1 MMPAS
6 GLDTEAKRSLTE
18 WIYRKN
24 ERNFA
29 ELSEKTCICQKF
41 VVLLHSQKFKQQEGG
56 IYASNYDSTI

>member
-29 ELSEKTCICQKF
+29 DLCEKTCICPKIYDGKVWAIRQDPNYLIGRFQK
-41 VVLLHSQKFKQQEGG
+41 
-56 IYASNYDSTI
+56 